1 MTENYRYH
9 RRTSRAI
16 GDAEAA
22 PPTVERAAWRRLLV
36 PPDPLQMDAGAE
48 GELIVARVRTILI
61 VLLLPIPLI
70 NLFFDPYIT
79 PGLVGLGVCVLALG
93 LAVGAQQ
100 VLKRDFYRP
109 WVGLAT
115 SLLDVS
121 LVSAG
126 LAAFL
131 FLNEPITTVN
141 SRLLFEVYFVAI
153 GATAL
158 RYDARISVAAGI
170 AAMVQ
175 YVVLVLVAHS
185 LWDLYDPAIDQ
196 HGYGSFDWATQISRV
211 VLLGVTTLLAAAIVL
226 RSQRLRR
233 QSRSDRLT
241 GLPNRSYFDERVL
254 AELSRARRYHEPV
267 AMAMI
272 DIDHFKQFNDRWGH
286 SAGDVALRLVARAIL
301 ASIRQSDL
309 VVRYG
314 GEEFVALFPRMDSAA
329 AMDRVEEIRRAVEAL
344 PVPIPRRADIAGV
357 TISIGLASYGFDGT
371 QAEDLLDRAD
381 ARLFEAK
388 EAGRNRVVGPPAEA
402 RQGEPPSRRSG
413 GDIGGEQAV

>member
-1 MTENYRYH
+1 
-9 RRTSRAI
+9 
-16 GDAEAA
+16 
-22 PPTVERAAWRRLLV
+22 
-36 PPDPLQMDAGAE
+36 
-48 GELIVARVRTILI
+48 
-61 VLLLPIPLI
+61 
-70 NLFFDPYIT
+70 
-79 PGLVGLGVCVLALG
+79 
-93 LAVGAQQ
+93 
-100 VLKRDFYRP
+100 
-109 WVGLAT
+109 
-115 SLLDVS
+115 VS
-121 LVSAG
+121 LVSIG

-131 FLNEPITTVN
+131 LMNEPITTVN

-158 RYDARISVAAGI
+158 RYDARISLAAGI
-170 AAMVQ
+170 AAMAQ
-175 YVVLVLVAHS
+175 YVVLVIVAHT
-185 LWDLYDPAIDQ
+185 LWDLNGPGIDL
-196 HGYGSFDWATQISRV
+196 HRYGSFDWATQISRL
-211 VLLGVTTLLAAAIVL
+211 VLLGVATLLAAAIVL

-267 AMAMI
+267 ALAMI

-286 SAGDVALRLVARAIL
+286 AAGDAALRQVARAIL

-314 GEEFVALFPRMDSAA
+314 GEEFVALFPGMDGHA

-344 PVPIPRRADIAGV
+344 PLPIPRRAELARV

-388 EAGRNRVVGPPAEA
+388 EGGRNRVVGPPPEA
-402 RQGEPPSRRSG
+402 RRTESAARRSG
-413 GDIGGEQAV
+413 GHDEGEQAL